1 MQLVNSSESKQ
12 KVAAGLADKLTVF
25 VCSSQSWVAAWLI
38 MACRDLFP
46 RGPPRTAQ
54 QAPLG

>member
-1 MQLVNSSESKQ
+1 MQLVKSTESKQ
-12 KVAAGLADKLTVF
+12 KIAAGLADKLTV
-25 VCSSQSWVAAWLI
+25 CSSQSWVVAWLT